1 MNEQNTWTFDD
12 GLIRFICAD
21 PGRIMIQRD
30 DGQMAFIRRGEA
42 HWLGFWMMSL
52 GLREQVG
59 ALLAAYR
66 IAWPDPVPP
75 PDALT
80 DALTVRMNLTIDEV
94 KP

>member
-1 MNEQNTWTFDD
+1 MTTQNTWTFDD
-12 GLIRFICAD
+12 GPLRSITAE
-21 PGRIMIQRD
+21 PGRIVAKSED
-30 DGQMAFIRRGEA
+30 AQMTITRKGEG
-42 HWLGFWMMSL
+42 HLLGFALMAQ

-75 PDALT
+75 PGSII
-80 DALTVRMNLTIDEV
+80 VGMNLTIDEV

>member
-1 MNEQNTWTFDD
+1 MTTQNTWTFDD
-12 GLIRFICAD
+12 GLIRLICAD
-21 PGRIMIQRD
+21 PGRIVLERQ
-30 DGQMAFIRRGEA
+30 DGQMALIRRGEA
-42 HWLGFWMMSL
+42 HWLGFWMMSQ

-75 PDALT
+75 PGS
-80 DALTVRMNLTIDEV
+80 LTVGMNIDIDEV

>member
-12 GLIRFICAD
+12 GLIRLICAD
-21 PGRIMIQRD
+21 PGRIVIERE
-30 DGQMAFIRRGEA
+30 DGQMALLRRGEA
-42 HWLGFWMMSL
+42 HWLGFWMMSQ

-66 IAWPDPVPP
+66 IAWPDPVPSP
-75 PDALT
+75 GS
-80 DALTVRMNLTIDEV
+80 LTVGMNLTIDEV